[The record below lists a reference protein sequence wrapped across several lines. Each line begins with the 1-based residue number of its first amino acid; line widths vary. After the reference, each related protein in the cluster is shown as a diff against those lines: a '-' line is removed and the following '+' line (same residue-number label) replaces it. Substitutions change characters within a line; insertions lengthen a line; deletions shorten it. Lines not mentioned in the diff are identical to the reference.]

1 MKPGKNKLILLVLI
15 ALLIGLIF
23 GYFKKEPKLT
33 LKQGNIEVPQKRS
46 IQWNNDSEFKD
57 SIIGIWVKKK
67 VEYGPKKGK
76 VSNPRVLLARLHS
89 KTNIQETNQIIM
101 GMKPWG
107 VSGSSWFFNKLGD
120 YDFTFTVLTTILW
133 QFGDNPEI
141 LYKETV
147 NHLLEVL
154 LTEEG
159 NKFRRAAPKT
169 FGLFPET
176 ENHILMTEGSRYLK
190 NRWLAIHGNDDPKY
204 DNTGNGMEAQIM
216 DFLHDMKTNGLHEFN
231 SMPYIGYTITA
242 LLNLE
247 AFASQKVRKEARD
260 VLDYMNISYALGSYH
275 YKYFP
280 PMRRRY
286 ERASWHKLTTGYH
299 SVFMKAWMSF
309 FPGAATNFD
318 IGEGEAHAIIG
329 ACMPYRP
336 ADKIRLML
344 SEKGNGY
351 FIKMG
356 HGKGSCPEIY
366 TAGENYLL
374 SAGGAN
380 LGKTSQIVAR
390 PITLFL
396 NDEAKELEE
405 TFHLAG
411 PGTNFME
418 WNNTGVYK
426 NFACAAGP
434 VAIPQGYQAQYKG
447 NIWSIFE
454 ANDKVLVAVFSSA
467 NLGILLVFENQDPQ
481 TLLKKLENKNPD
493 MESLHTQ
500 FRFPDGLL
508 IEYDPIAPKDK
519 WVITKVNQSKLDR
532 NYENWPLIEG
542 SFYP

>member
-1 MKPGKNKLILLVLI
+1 
-15 ALLIGLIF
+15 
-23 GYFKKEPKLT
+23 
-33 LKQGNIEVPQKRS
+33 
-46 IQWNNDSEFKD
+46 
-57 SIIGIWVKKK
+57 
-67 VEYGPKKGK
+67 
-76 VSNPRVLLARLHS
+76 
-89 KTNIQETNQIIM
+89 
-101 GMKPWG
+101 
-107 VSGSSWFFNKLGD
+107 
-120 YDFTFTVLTTILW
+120 
-133 QFGDNPEI
+133 
-141 LYKETV
+141 
-147 NHLLEVL
+147 
-154 LTEEG
+154 
-159 NKFRRAAPKT
+159 
-169 FGLFPET
+169 
-176 ENHILMTEGSRYLK
+176 
-190 NRWLAIHGNDDPKY
+190 
-204 DNTGNGMEAQIM
+204 
-216 DFLHDMKTNGLHEFN
+216 MKTNGLHEFN

-481 TLLKKLENKNPD
+481 TLLKNWKTK
-493 MESLHTQ
+493 TQ
-500 FRFPDGLL
+500 TWKACTHNSGFPMV
-508 IEYDPIAPKDK
+508 Y
-519 WVITKVNQSKLDR
+519 
-532 NYENWPLIEG
+532 
-542 SFYP
+542 